1 MRTRLQVNA
10 DRAAEASLRSIGAQ
24 FLQLREDAGLP
35 KSVVARAAGIDP
47 TYLGYVEG
55 GERAASLAVLTRIA
69 AALGADF
76 SARVYPTSGPPIRD
90 RIQARMVDAFLTS
103 LPADWD
109 RHVEVPV
116 YRPVRGIV
124 DVVIVRRAT
133 GRIVSIEAHSELRRL
148 EQQLGWAA
156 TKADALAVVRPVAR
170 DRRRRSAPGD
180 LTKSCSCGRRRTRGR
195 SPAHSPR
202 RSPPPI
208 RPTPA
213 TSLKLSGIRPDP
225 GPATA
230 SSGSGSRAARCR
242 SSRESRAGL
251 GREANLTTS
260 QLFLGQGLGSPP
272 HGADP

>member
-55 GERAASLAVLTRIA
+55 GERAASLAVLSRIA

-156 TKADALAVVRPVAR
+156 TKADALPSSALWPEIAGGDPPLATSRILLLRSTSNTRALAR
-170 DRRRRSAPGD
+170 SFASTFAAAYPADPGD
-180 LTKSCSCGRRRTRGR
+180 ILGALRE
-195 SPAHSPR
+195 PA
-202 RSPPPI
+202 
-208 RPTPA
+208 RPWPGN
-213 TSLKLSGIRPDP
+213 GIIWVRV
-225 GPATA
+225 
-230 SSGSGSRAARCR
+230 
-242 SSRESRAGL
+242 E
-251 GREANLTTS
+251 GREVS
-260 QLFLGQGLGSPP
+260 IIQGVPR
-272 HGADP
+272 GARP